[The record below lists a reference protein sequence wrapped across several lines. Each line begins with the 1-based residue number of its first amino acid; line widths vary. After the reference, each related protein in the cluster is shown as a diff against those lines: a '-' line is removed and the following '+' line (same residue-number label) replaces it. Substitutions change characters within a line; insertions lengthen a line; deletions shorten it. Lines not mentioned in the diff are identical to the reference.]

1 MANANGAVY
10 YRIGLPSGQSYKAT
24 LNGDMAFFQDISPTK
39 AGGDIIAYL
48 REDRPH
54 KYSLMVA
61 AFIPA
66 ILMVALFYYD
76 AKAKAKPPPPTVT
89 YFESWPLSRSRED
102 SLAAIMKR
110 KAEKDAFV
118 EEQRQGYKRLG
129 RALGMDVDKIEQEAT
144 KIREDSLAA
153 AKKAGERADTSGP
166 VLTNQVGAKQ

>member
-1 MANANGAVY
+1 
-10 YRIGLPSGQSYKAT
+10 LPSGQSRQAA

-39 AGGDIIAYL
+39 AGGDLIAYL

-66 ILMVALFYYD
+66 LLMVALFYYD

-89 YFESWPLSRSRED
+89 YFESWPLSRTREE

-110 KAEKDAFV
+110 KAERDAFL
-118 EEQRQGYKRLG
+118 EEQRQGYKRMG
-129 RALGMDVDKIEQEAT
+129 RALGMDVEKIEQEAA
-144 KIREDSLAA
+144 KIRADSLAA
-153 AKKAGERADTSGP
+153 AKKAGAGSDSVVPTPPADA
-166 VLTNQVGAKQ
+166 GAKQ